1 MAPADTSS
9 TTSRDVAV
17 EELSKAVAT
26 VPVRNAR
33 STFDVDACMIYLS
46 LVPNASLRPPDI
58 CLSANDDRAMPP
70 IKPDATWNQSMD
82 SSFDILA
89 RISLEWIC
97 SAGKKVVCLPL
108 FVSLYAKCVT
118 ICIVCAAFLGVLH
131 CASKILD
138 RYGLGAER
146 HLLRNDSR
154 AVSSLLHSHAGV
166 AMYIHEAIATA
177 NICSWLYIS
186 FRAIPSLPWHSHQE
200 MRLAKLA
207 GGRTQGSSVS
217 YYT

>member
-131 CASKILD
+131 CASWID
-138 RYGLGAER
+138 M
-146 HLLRNDSR
+146 DSE
-154 AVSSLLHSHAGV
+154 LKG
-166 AMYIHEAIATA
+166 T
-177 NICSWLYIS
+177 CSGTTVGPCPPCS
-186 FRAIPSLPWHSHQE
+186 TR
-200 MRLAKLA
+200 M
-207 GGRTQGSSVS
+207 QGWPCTSMKR
-217 YYT
+217 